1 MISIAQ
7 LIGDDRVKVDEESQ
21 LAYWWQEAHPSGVSS
36 GRAV

>member
-21 LAYWWQEAHPSGVSS
+21 LVYC
-36 GRAV
+36 GRRRIPQA

>member
-7 LIGDDRVKVDEESQ
+7 LIGDDRVKVDEEPQRAS
-21 LAYWWQEAHPSGVSS
+21 WQHAAHPSGVSS